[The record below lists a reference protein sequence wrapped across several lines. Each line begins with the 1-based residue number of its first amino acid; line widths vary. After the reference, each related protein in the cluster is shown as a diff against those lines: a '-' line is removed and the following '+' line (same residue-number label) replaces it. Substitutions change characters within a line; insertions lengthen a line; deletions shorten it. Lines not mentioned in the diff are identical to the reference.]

1 MSLEDVKHTL
11 VELDIDKIVD
21 VVNEAL
27 ESEEP
32 QAIVQALSEGML
44 EVGKRYEE
52 KEYYLPE
59 LVLAGEAME
68 DALKILRPRSPSW

>member
-59 LVLAGEAME
+59 LVLAGETME
-68 DALKILRPRSPSW
+68 DALKNFTTMFPSW